1 MIQTLILEG
10 STPLV
15 TLGSGMARQIA
26 AKPWKQTKHVWMP
39 QLTAVR
45 KRLEPLRCIL
55 KSLWASPVASV
66 NIGIGNESALCGAA
80 EEASPTESSPAMPES
95 RGAAL
100 AEDSAQPAASTSGST
115 SEDIIDIEGGAV
127 LATRWGGKLRD
138 LAGGDRADAADLSRT
153 FVVKPTAVGLGSVPG
168 EFVFVVTGL
177 PQAALGAHS
186 LLSQVGCACC
196 SAGTCAVDGPC
207 CATLLCALLLCV
219 VHGKFAITERAWSW
233 WQCKC
238 TSGRV
243 AHVSDSVPQ
252 FAHHLHERVMTT
264 TSAGPGFGGGS
275 AAHCGR
281 CARERCS
288 G

>member
-1 MIQTLILEG
+1 MIQTLTIEG

-15 TLGSGMARQIA
+15 TLGSGMARQIV
-26 AKPWKQTKHVWMP
+26 AKPWKQTRHVWMP

-45 KRLEPLRCIL
+45 KRLEPLCCIL
-55 KSLWASPVASV
+55 KSLWASPVASA
-66 NIGIGNESALCGAA
+66 NIGIGDESALCGAA
-80 EEASPTESSPAMPES
+80 EEASPTEPRPAMPES
-95 RGAAL
+95 RGSAPE
-100 AEDSAQPAASTSGST
+100 EDSAQPAASTSGSA

-127 LATRWGGKLRD
+127 LATRWGGKLQD
-138 LAGGDRADAADLSRT
+138 LAGGDRADAADLNRT
-153 FVVKPTAVGLGSVPG
+153 FVVKPTAVGLGSVPR

-177 PQAALGAHS
+177 PQAALCAHS

-219 VHGKFAITERAWSW
+219 VHGRFAITERAWSW

-243 AHVSDSVPQ
+243 AHVSNSVPQ
-252 FAHHLHERVMTT
+252 FAHHFDNGKVVTVV
-264 TSAGPGFGGGS
+264 A
-275 AAHCGR
+275 
-281 CARERCS
+281 
-288 G
+288 